1 MDVLEIIHVMQ
12 RELAM
17 IQYNRSFTLSEGA
30 DGKVE
35 LNLFSICEKRK
46 SVKVA
51 LHLSLM
57 SSYRQKEKKSQVR
70 SFSFTV
76 SKPFLVKDLLP
87 ENYCQY
93 LIHEFPAFFHHFLVD
108 HCGLVRLESLL
119 VRLKGVLHQAD
130 ETGAPSRISGH

>member
-1 MDVLEIIHVMQ
+1 MDVLEVIHVMQ
-12 RELAM
+12 RELVM

-46 SVKVA
+46 SVSGLAFVSDVELQTK
-51 LHLSLM
+51 
-57 SSYRQKEKKSQVR
+57 RKKSQVR

-87 ENYCQY
+87 ENHCQY